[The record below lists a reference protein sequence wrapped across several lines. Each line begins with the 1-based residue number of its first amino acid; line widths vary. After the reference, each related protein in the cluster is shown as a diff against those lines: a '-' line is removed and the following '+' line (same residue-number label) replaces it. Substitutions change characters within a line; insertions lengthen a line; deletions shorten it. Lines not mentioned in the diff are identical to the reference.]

1 MLVKLFLFFF
11 FCRFDRTGLG
21 AVDSVCFFRTLGLN
35 PFYGNNIVTVVE
47 LSCNCSSSYCCNNY
61 KVIRKFGVFEMAHVH
76 VRFNVFL
83 YVFISGH
90 PKKVKQLPSSK
101 TEEEEKIPA
110 EKEKDVEQELR
121 PPSRPGHEKDEQ
133 LKKESTV
140 TGLENVM
147 TLFSAKVR

>member
-1 MLVKLFLFFF
+1 MLVKLFLFLFFF

-47 LSCNCSSSYCCNNY
+47 LSCNYDSNSYCCNNH
-61 KVIRKFGVFEMAHVH
+61 KVIRKFCVFEM
-76 VRFNVFL
+76 VRFNVSL